1 MAMSVAEFYQNF
13 INELSLSK
21 ENDAYFKAEDFFT
34 NLMFEYLQEAGE
46 VEEPVI
52 CSFHDAGIQISGFE
66 ISEDST
72 KISIFVSVF
81 NEADGLI
88 SVPKS
93 EVQAAQ
99 NRAYNIYRKAILG
112 KFEQFKKDSDLY
124 DLAQAIYKDREKLLN
139 VDIVALVN
147 GTVKEMSIPS
157 QKGFY
162 GTISY
167 NVWDIDRLYKCMT
180 SGQEREP
187 INVDFGHYLGHP
199 LAALKGGESDKTT
212 VYVAIVPGLFL
223 ANLYQDYRDKL
234 LERNVRAYLQKK
246 SSVNKGVI
254 ETIQYQP
261 DMFLAYNNG
270 ITVTAAA
277 VATAEESEST
287 NQVLINSISDF
298 QIVNGGQTTVSLF
311 TTRNDHTFESD
322 FSKVFIQMKLVV
334 VSSGADMDELV
345 PNISKY
351 SNSQNKIQTAD
362 FASNDPYHRE
372 LETISRNTWTPSKG
386 GKKPVQ
392 WFFERARGQYASAM
406 NAEAT
411 PSKRKEFKEHHP
423 LLTKTDLAKVLLSWD
438 CKPDIVSL
446 GSQKCFQKFM
456 SDMESG
462 DRIKPTNQYFQ
473 HCIAKTILFR
483 SMEKIVMQQKFGG
496 YKANIVAYTYYKLM
510 LLTGKRI
517 DLNYIWE
524 NQEISQALAAEI
536 TNLCRVIQQ
545 FLVIDNNGKNVSEFS
560 KSKACISGV
569 EALEYELSEELKKE
583 FLDKELEEVFET
595 LPDSNEALSPEEVAI
610 VDEAWA
616 VSAEEWQQLAIWAKE
631 NGHFDLWDRNTLFA
645 MMASKKKKR
654 RPTPDQ
660 ATVVLELR
668 EKLIQLGFKMN

>member
-1 MAMSVAEFYQNF
+1 MGLTVAEFYQNF
-13 INELSLSK
+13 ANELSLSK
-21 ENDAYFKAEDFFT
+21 ESDAYYKAEDFFT

-46 VEEPVI
+46 VDEPVL
-52 CSFHDAGIQISGFE
+52 CSYRDSGIQISGFE
-66 ISEDST
+66 ISEDGT

-81 NEADGLI
+81 NEADGII

-93 EVQAAQ
+93 EVVAAQ
-99 NRAYNIYRKAILG
+99 NRALNIYRKAVMG
-112 KFEQFKKDSDLY
+112 KFEQFKRDSDLY
-124 DLAQAIYKDREKLLN
+124 DLAQQIYKEREKLLN
-139 VDIVALVN
+139 IDIVALVN
-147 GTVKEMSIPS
+147 GTVKEMTMPS

-167 NVWDIDRLYKCMT
+167 NVWDIDRLFKCMT

-199 LAALKGGESDKTT
+199 LAALKGGKSEKTS
-212 VYVAIVPGLFL
+212 VYVAIVPGIFL
-223 ANLYQDYRDKL
+223 ADLYQDYRDKL

-246 SSVNKGVI
+246 SNVNKGVI

-270 ITVTAAA
+270 ITVTASA
-277 VATAEESEST
+277 VETTEESEST
-287 NQVLINSISDF
+287 NQVLIRKISDF

-311 TTRNDHTFESD
+311 TSKNDRTFESD

-334 VSSGADMDELV
+334 VSSGAEMDELV

-351 SNSQNKIQTAD
+351 SNSQNKIQAAD

-372 LETISRNTWTPSKG
+372 LETISRSLWTPAKG

-406 NAEAT
+406 NAEPT

-438 CKPDIVSL
+438 CKPNIVSL

-456 SDMESG
+456 SDMENSE
-462 DRIKPTNQYFQ
+462 RIRPTNQYFE
-473 HCIAKTILFR
+473 HCVAKTILFR
-483 SMEKIVMQQKFGG
+483 SMEKIVLQQKFGG

-510 LLTGKRI
+510 LLTEKRI
-517 DLNYIWE
+517 DLDFIWA
-524 NQEISQALAAEI
+524 NQDISEALANEI
-536 TNLCRVIQQ
+536 TNLCKVIQR
-545 FLVIDNNGKNVSEFS
+545 FLVVDNNGANVSEFS
-560 KSKACISGV
+560 KSKKCIEGV
-569 EALEYELSEELKKE
+569 EALEYELSSELRGE
-583 FLDKELEEVFET
+583 LLEKELEEVFET
-595 LPDSNEALSPEEVAI
+595 LPDSSDALSPEEVKV

-616 VSAEEWQQLAIWAKE
+616 ISPDEWQKLGIWAKE
-631 NGHFDLWDRNTLFA
+631 NGHLDLWERNSLFA
-645 MMASKKKKR
+645 MMTLKKR
-654 RPTPDQ
+654 KHRPTPDQ
-660 ATVVLELR
+660 ASVVLELR
-668 EKLIQLGFKMN
+668 KKLIDLGFVM